1 MEVLTRILALLDE
14 KHIQQK
20 ELSNYLGLS
29 KCAMTGWKNGNNNSY
44 MKHLPKI
51 AEFFEVS
58 VDYLLGKETPTS
70 ENNFTYALYN
80 ELAHDLS
87 ESQIQQLKQFADFL
101 RNNKKSEQEQSV

>member
-1 MEVLTRILALLDE
+1 MEVLTRILTLLDE

-20 ELSNYLGLS
+20 ELSDYLGLS

-51 AEFFEVS
+51 AEFFSVS
-58 VDYLLGKETPTS
+58 VDYLLGKETPATA
-70 ENNFTYALYN
+70 NNFTYALYD

-87 ESQIQQLKQFADFL
+87 EEEIRQLKQFADFL
-101 RNNKKSEQEQSV
+101 RNSKK